1 MRKTFWIPILLGLT
15 AYLALPLPGQSA
27 PLQQRIAKTRQQ
39 IEGKKSKEGVL
50 TTQITAYSLR
60 VNSLQG
66 DISQL
71 AKRQA
76 TIERSLNAQRAELLS
91 IRGRLTAARDR
102 LARLRGRLLEAQQT
116 LAARLVEIYKADQ
129 PDILTVILE
138 ADGFDDLLTRTE
150 FLDRIGRQDRRIITA
165 VRDLKVEVTKQA
177 NQLAELDR
185 RQAIVVAGIQAKRDD
200 VASSKARLES
210 RQSDL
215 AAASGARRQAL
226 RSIRQDRHGLE
237 GNLSKMIAQENAIRA
252 RLSGAGPVGPI
263 RRGSGNFIWPVNGPI
278 VSGFGMRWGRLHAG
292 VDIAVPTGT
301 PIRAAGAGTVVLMAP
316 TSGYGNYTCVA
327 HGGGISTCYAH
338 QSRFGTSS
346 GAHVSQGQVIGYVGC
361 TGHCLGP
368 HLHFEV
374 RVNGVPVNP
383 LGYL

>member
-15 AYLALPLPGQSA
+15 AYLALPLPGQTA
-27 PLQQRIAKTRQQ
+27 PLSQRIAKTRAQ

-50 TTQITAYSLR
+50 TTQITAYNLR
-60 VNSLQG
+60 ISSLQG

-71 AKRQA
+71 AARQA
-76 TIERSLNAQRAELLS
+76 TIERSLSKQRAELMS
-91 IRGRLTAARDR
+91 IRGRLNAARDR

-165 VRDLKVEVTKQA
+165 VRELKVQVTKQA
-177 NQLAELDR
+177 NELAVLDQ
-185 RQAIVVAGIQAKRDD
+185 RQAVVVAGIQAKRND
-200 VASSKARLES
+200 VAASKGRLVS
-210 RQSDL
+210 RRDDL
-215 AAASGARRQAL
+215 AAVSGARRKVL
-226 RSIRQDRHGLE
+226 HSIRQDRHGLE

-263 RRGSGNFIWPVNGPI
+263 KRGSGNYIWPVNGPI

-292 VDIAVPTGT
+292 VDIAAGTGT
-301 PIRAAGAGTVVLMAP
+301 PIRAAAGGTVVLMSP
-316 TSGYGNYTCVA
+316 TSGYGNYTCIA
-327 HGGGISTCYAH
+327 HGGGVSTCYAH

-361 TGHCLGP
+361 TGHCFGP

-374 RVNGVPVNP
+374 RVNGVPQNP

>member
-15 AYLALPLPGQSA
+15 AYLALPLPGQTA
-27 PLQQRIAKTRQQ
+27 PLSQRIAKTRAQ

-50 TTQITAYSLR
+50 TTQITAYNLR
-60 VNSLQG
+60 ISSLQG

-71 AKRQA
+71 AARQA
-76 TIERSLNAQRAELLS
+76 TIERSLGKQRAELMS
-91 IRGRLTAARDR
+91 IRGRLNAARDR

-165 VRDLKVEVTKQA
+165 VRELKGQVTKQA
-177 NQLAELDR
+177 NELAVLDQ
-185 RQAIVVAGIQAKRDD
+185 RQAVVVAGIQAKRND
-200 VASSKARLES
+200 VAASKGRLVS
-210 RQSDL
+210 RRDDL
-215 AAASGARRQAL
+215 AAVSGARRSVL
-226 RSIRQDRHGLE
+226 HSIRQDRHGLE

-263 RRGSGNFIWPVNGPI
+263 KRGSGNYIWPVNGPI

-292 VDIAVPTGT
+292 VDIAAGTGT
-301 PIRAAGAGTVVLMAP
+301 PIRAAAAGTVVLMSP
-316 TSGYGNYTCVA
+316 TSGYGNYTCIA
-327 HGGGISTCYAH
+327 HGGGVSTCYAH

-346 GAHVSQGQVIGYVGC
+346 GAHVSQGQVIGAVGC
-361 TGHCLGP
+361 TGHCFGP

-374 RVNGVPVNP
+374 RVNGVPQNP